1 MALLKV
7 SRFFRTKVRSG
18 NFFSILGLVLIA
30 AILGGCQ
37 SEDIRNTIS
46 ERTHVAEQRVDEA
59 RVPAEAR
66 RYNPLTVTDSIWTGT
81 RAIRM
86 RHGIPLPM
94 RVENNRAVALISPA
108 PMSIRAIAT
117 AISSQ
122 TGIPVRFGKD
132 VDDGS
137 DEDDSAPSA
146 SASSSSASAAGA
158 TAKKPPVKSAPKQ
171 SQIGMR
177 VAYEGP
183 LSGLLDRVSS
193 HFGVNW
199 KFDGSALSLS
209 RYETR
214 TFVMDVLP
222 GTQKVKDGMKEQ
234 TDNNAS
240 ASGNT
245 QVTSVSQQAGEQ
257 TSSMDIDFKFWDE
270 VGKTIETILN
280 GVGTYSMAPSSGTI
294 TVMTTP
300 EVMRSISDYIGQENE
315 RLGRQVA
322 INVEVYTVDITE
334 GEDFNMSFNT
344 ALKKLTNFRGNIT
357 SAGAPSTTNTGLGQ
371 LAISVLN
378 PETVGQITSVFN
390 LLSNVGKT
398 ARIAQFP
405 LTTLNNRPVS
415 RRIGR
420 DIAYLASVQ
429 TNTSQTF
436 QNTTLTP
443 GIIKDGF
450 SIQVTPRL
458 LSEGRILLQ
467 YSLSLIDLVGA
478 PKTFTSGGN
487 GTAGSGNSIQLPET
501 TTRFFV
507 QQSMLRSG
515 STLILA
521 GFDQDQATQSSQ
533 GVGNPY
539 NYLLGGGVTSGRT
552 RQILFIAMTPQEIT
566 LPRTEN
572 D

>member
-1 MALLKV
+1 MALTLLPPLFRNMAFRKKAV
-7 SRFFRTKVRSG
+7 S
-18 NFFSILGLVLIA
+18 FFSALALIA
-30 AILGGCQ
+30 TLGACQ
-37 SEDIRNTIS
+37 SEDYRNTIS
-46 ERTHVAEQRVDEA
+46 ERQQVAEQRVDEA
-59 RVPAEAR
+59 RQPAAAK
-66 RYNPLTVTDSIWTGT
+66 RYNPLTVTDSIWTGG

-86 RHGIPLPM
+86 RHGIPLPT
-94 RVENNRAVALISPA
+94 RVESNRAVALISPS
-108 PMSIRAIAT
+108 PMSIRAIAN
-117 AISSQ
+117 SVSQQ
-122 TGIPVRFGKD
+122 TGIPIRFGKD

-137 DEDDSAPSA
+137 GDDDDTSSSSSSSST
-146 SASSSSASAAGA
+146 SASSA
-158 TAKKPPVKSAPKQ
+158 AKKPATPSKTAPKS
-171 SQIGMR
+171 SQVGMR

-183 LSGLLDRVSS
+183 LSGLLDRVAS

-199 KFDGSALSLS
+199 KYDGSALVVT

-214 TFVMDVLP
+214 TFVMDALP

-270 VGKTIETILN
+270 VGKTIETILG
-280 GVGTYSMAPSSGTI
+280 GVGSYSMAPSSGTI

-300 EVMRSISDYIGQENE
+300 EVMRGVAEYINQENE

-322 INVEVYTVDITE
+322 INVEVYTVDMNE
-334 GEDFNMSFNT
+334 GEDFNVKFDT
-344 ALKKLTNFRGNIT
+344 VLRRFTNFGANFT
-357 SAGAPSTTNTGLGQ
+357 GAGAPASTSTGLGN
-371 LAISVLN
+371 LAVSVLN
-378 PETVGQITSVFN
+378 PETIGSVSGIFN

-398 ARIAQFP
+398 ARVAQFP

-458 LSEGRILLQ
+458 LGDGRILLQ

-478 PKTFTSGGN
+478 PKTFTSGDN
-487 GTAGSGNSIQLPET
+487 QIQLPET
-501 TTRFFV
+501 ATRFFV

-521 GFDQDQATQSSQ
+521 GFDQDQVTQSSQ

-539 NYLLGGGVTSGRT
+539 NYLLGGGVTNTRV

-572 D
+572 E

>member
-1 MALLKV
+1 MALLTLPP
-7 SRFFRTKVRSG
+7 SFREKAIS
-18 NFFSILGLVLIA
+18 FFSIVFLAVALI
-30 AILGGCQ
+30 GCQ
-37 SEDIRNTIS
+37 TEDTRNTIS
-46 ERTHVAEQRVDEA
+46 ERQAVAEQRVDEA
-59 RVPAEAR
+59 RIPAAPK
-66 RYNPLTVTDSIWTGT
+66 RYNPLTVTDSIWTGGK
-81 RAIRM
+81 AIRM
-86 RHGIPLPM
+86 RHGIPLPT
-94 RVENNRAVALISPA
+94 RVESSRSVALISPS
-108 PMSIRAIAT
+108 PMSIRAIAN
-117 AISSQ
+117 AISTQ

-132 VDDGS
+132 VDDGTD
-137 DEDDSAPSA
+137 DEDG
-146 SASSSSASAAGA
+146 ASSSATPTTTAGRKPVASKAP
-158 TAKKPPVKSAPKQ
+158 AKQAQV
-171 SQIGMR
+171 GMR

-199 KFDGSALSLS
+199 KFDGSALSIA

-214 TFVMDVLP
+214 TFVMDALP

-270 VGKTIETILN
+270 IGKTIETILG
-280 GVGTYSMAPSSGTI
+280 GVGSYSMSPSSGTI

-300 EVMRSISDYIGQENE
+300 EVMRGVSDYLNSEND

-322 INVEVYTVDITE
+322 INVEVYTVDMNE
-334 GEDFNMSFNT
+334 GEDFNMKFDI
-344 ALKKLTNFRGNIT
+344 ALRRLTNFSGGLT
-357 SAGAPSTTNTGLGQ
+357 SGGAPAATNTGLGS

-378 PETVGQITSVFN
+378 PETIGSVTSIFN

-458 LSEGRILLQ
+458 LGEGRILLQ

-478 PKTFTSGGN
+478 PKTFTSGQN
-487 GTAGSGNSIQLPET
+487 QIQLPET

-515 STLILA
+515 STLVLA
-521 GFDQDQATQSSQ
+521 GFDQDQVTQASQ

-539 NYLLGGGVTSGRT
+539 NYLLGGGVNNTRT

-572 D
+572 E

>member
-1 MALLKV
+1 MALLTLPLSLYKKALRKKMN
-7 SRFFRTKVRSG
+7 SFFAV
-18 NFFSILGLVLIA
+18 IGLLMA
-30 AILGGCQ
+30 LCACQ
-37 SEDIRNTIS
+37 SEDYRNTIS
-46 ERTHVAEQRVDEA
+46 EREQVAEQRVDEA
-59 RVPAEAR
+59 RIPAAAK
-66 RYNPLTVTDSIWTGT
+66 RYNPLTVTDSIWTG
-81 RAIRM
+81 AKAVRM

-94 RVENNRAVALISPA
+94 RVESNRSVALISPT
-108 PMSIRAIAT
+108 PMSLRAIAI
-117 AISSQ
+117 AISTQ

-132 VDDGS
+132 ADDGGGDEDDGS
-137 DEDDSAPSA
+137 SAVSA
-146 SASSSSASAAGA
+146 KDPVGA
-158 TAKKPPVKSAPKQ
+158 TPKKAVVKAAPKM
-171 SQIGMR
+171 ITNGMR

-193 HFGVNW
+193 HFGVTW
-199 KFDGSALSLS
+199 KFDGAALSIA

-214 TFVMDVLP
+214 TFVMDALP

-240 ASGNT
+240 ASGST

-270 VGKTIETILN
+270 VGKTIETILG
-280 GVGTYSMAPSSGTI
+280 GVGNYSMAPSSGTI
-294 TVMTTP
+294 TITTTA
-300 EVMRSISDYIGQENE
+300 ETMRNVSDYINQENQ

-322 INVEVYTVDITE
+322 INVEVYTVDINQ
-334 GEDFNMSFNT
+334 GEDFNMKFDT
-344 ALKKLTNFRGNIT
+344 VLRRLTGVGGNIT
-357 SAGAPSTTNTGLGQ
+357 SAGGPAASGTGLGS

-378 PETVGQITSVFN
+378 PETIGQVSSVFN

-398 ARIAQFP
+398 ARVAQFP

-420 DIAYLASVQ
+420 DIGYLASSQ

-458 LSEGRILLQ
+458 LGEGRILLQ
-467 YSLSLIDLVGA
+467 YSLSLIDLIRI
-478 PKTFTSGGN
+478 KDFSTGGTN
-487 GTAGSGNSIQLPET
+487 GQGGSSIQLPET

-515 STLILA
+515 STLVLA
-521 GFDQDQATQSSQ
+521 GFDQDQVAQTSQ

-539 NYLLGGGVTSGRT
+539 NYLLGGGVNNTRT

-572 D
+572 E

>member
-1 MALLKV
+1 MALLTLPP
-7 SRFFRTKVRSG
+7 SFREKAAP
-18 NFFSILGLVLIA
+18 FFSIVFLAIALI
-30 AILGGCQ
+30 GCQ
-37 SEDIRNTIS
+37 SEDLRNTIS
-46 ERTHVAEQRVDEA
+46 EREAVAEQRVEEA
-59 RVPAEAR
+59 RMPAAAR
-66 RYNPLTVTDSIWTGT
+66 RYNPLTVTDSVWTGG

-86 RHGIPLPM
+86 RHGIPLPP
-94 RVENNRAVALISPA
+94 RVESNRSVALISPA
-108 PMSIRAIAT
+108 PMSMRAIAT
-117 AISSQ
+117 AIATQ
-122 TGIPVRFGKD
+122 TGIPVRLGKD
-132 VDDGS
+132 VDDS
-137 DEDDSAPSA
+137 ADEDDS
-146 SASSSSASAAGA
+146 SSSAA
-158 TAKKPPVKSAPKQ
+158 TAANTATAAKKAPVKAAAKP
-171 SQIGMR
+171 SQVGMR

-199 KFDGSALSLS
+199 KYDGSALAVT

-214 TFVMDVLP
+214 TFVMDALP

-270 VGKTIETILN
+270 IGKTLETILG

-294 TVMTTP
+294 TVTTTP
-300 EVMRSISDYIGQENE
+300 EVMRGVSDYINQEND

-322 INVEVYTVDITE
+322 INVEVYTVDMNE
-334 GEDFNMSFNT
+334 GEDFNMKFDT
-344 ALKKLTNFRGNIT
+344 ALRRLTNFGGNLT
-357 SAGAPSTTNTGLGQ
+357 SAGAPTSASTGLGS
-371 LAISVLN
+371 LAVSVLN
-378 PETVGQITSVFN
+378 PATIGSVTSVFN

-458 LSEGRILLQ
+458 LGEGRILLQ
-467 YSLSLIDLVGA
+467 YSLSLIDLVGQ
-478 PKTFTSGGN
+478 PKTFISGGN
-487 GTAGSGNSIQLPET
+487 QIQLPET

-515 STLILA
+515 STLVLA
-521 GFDQDQATQSSQ
+521 GFDQDQASQSSQ

-539 NYLLGGGVTSGRT
+539 NYLLGGGVTSSRV

-572 D
+572 E

>member
-1 MALLKV
+1 MGVKNGALLMLPPSFCEKAI
-7 SRFFRTKVRSG
+7 S
-18 NFFSILGLVLIA
+18 FFSIVFLAIVLV
-30 AILGGCQ
+30 GCQ
-37 SEDIRNTIS
+37 SEDFRNTIS
-46 ERTHVAEQRVDEA
+46 ERQAVAVQRVDEA
-59 RVPAEAR
+59 RVPAAAK
-66 RYNPLTVTDSIWTGT
+66 RYNPLIVTDSIWTGG
-81 RAIRM
+81 RAVRM
-86 RHGIPLPM
+86 RHGIPLPQ
-94 RVENNRAVALISPA
+94 RVESGRSVALISPS
-108 PMSIRAIAT
+108 PMSIRSIAT
-117 AISSQ
+117 AISTQ

-132 VDDGS
+132 VDDGGG
-137 DEDDSAPSA
+137 DEDDAPSTPA
-146 SASSSSASAAGA
+146 APAAAGA
-158 TAKKPPVKSAPKQ
+158 KKAPVKAPPKQ
-171 SQIGMR
+171 TQIGMR

-199 KFDGSALSLS
+199 KYDGSALAIA

-214 TFVMDVLP
+214 TFVMDALP

-245 QVTSVSQQAGEQ
+245 QVTTVSQQAGEQ

-270 VGKTIETILN
+270 IGKTLETILG
-280 GVGTYSMAPSSGTI
+280 GVGSYSMAPSSGTI

-300 EVMRSISDYIGQENE
+300 EVMRGISDYINQENQ
-315 RLGRQVA
+315 RLSRQVA
-322 INVEVYTVDITE
+322 INVEIYTVDLTE
-334 GEDFNMSFNT
+334 GEDFNVKFDT
-344 ALKKLTNFRGNIT
+344 VLRRLTNFNANFT
-357 SAGAPSTTNTGLGQ
+357 SAGAPTSASTGLGN
-371 LAISVLN
+371 LAISILN
-378 PETVGQITSVFN
+378 PETIGSVTSIFN

-458 LSEGRILLQ
+458 LGEGRILLQ

-478 PKTFTSGGN
+478 PKTFTSGQN
-487 GTAGSGNSIQLPET
+487 QIQLPET

-515 STLILA
+515 STLVLA
-521 GFDQDQATQSSQ
+521 GFDQDQVTQSSQ

-566 LPRTEN
+566 LPRMEN
-572 D
+572 E

>member
-1 MALLKV
+1 MALTLLPPLFRNMAFRGKAV
-7 SRFFRTKVRSG
+7 S
-18 NFFSILGLVLIA
+18 FFSALVLVA
-30 AILGGCQ
+30 ALGGCQ
-37 SEDIRNTIS
+37 SEDYRNAIS
-46 ERTHVAEQRVDEA
+46 EREQVAEQRVDEA
-59 RVPAEAR
+59 RQPAAAK
-66 RYNPLTVTDSIWTGT
+66 RYNPLTVTDSIWTGG
-81 RAIRM
+81 RAVRM
-86 RHGIPLPM
+86 RHGIPLPP
-94 RVENNRAVALISPA
+94 RVENNRAVALISPV
-108 PMSIRAIAT
+108 PMSIRAIAN
-117 AISSQ
+117 SVSQQ
-122 TGIPVRFGKD
+122 TGIPIRFGKD

-137 DEDDSAPSA
+137 GDDDDTM
-146 SASSSSASAAGA
+146 SSSSGSSSAASAA
-158 TAKKPPVKSAPKQ
+158 KKPATPAKAAAKYPQ
-171 SQIGMR
+171 AGMR

-183 LSGLLDRVSS
+183 LSGLLDRVAS

-199 KFDGSALSLS
+199 KYDGSALVMA

-214 TFVMDVLP
+214 TFLMDVLP
-222 GTQKVKDGMKEQ
+222 GTQKVTDGMKEQ
-234 TDNNAS
+234 TNNNAS

-245 QVTSVSQQAGEQ
+245 QVTTVNQQAGSQ

-270 VGKTIETILN
+270 VGKTLETILS
-280 GVGTYSMAPSSGTI
+280 GVGSYSMSPSSGTI

-300 EVMRSISDYIGQENE
+300 EVMRSVAEYINQENE

-322 INVEVYTVDITE
+322 INVEVYTVDMNE
-334 GEDFNMSFNT
+334 GEDFN
-344 ALKKLTNFRGNIT
+344 LKFDTVLRRFTNFGANLTGAGGPAST
-357 SAGAPSTTNTGLGQ
+357 STGLGQ
-371 LAISVLN
+371 LAVSVLN
-378 PETVGQITSVFN
+378 PETIGSVSGIFN
-390 LLSNVGKT
+390 LLSSVGKT
-398 ARIAQFP
+398 ARVAQFP

-458 LSEGRILLQ
+458 LGDGRILLQ

-478 PKTFTSGGN
+478 PKTFTSGTN
-487 GTAGSGNSIQLPET
+487 QIQLPET
-501 TTRFFV
+501 ATRFFV

-521 GFDQDQATQSSQ
+521 GFDQDQVTQSSQ

-539 NYLLGGGVTSGRT
+539 NYLLGGGVTNKRV

-572 D
+572 E

>member
-1 MALLKV
+1 MALLTLLPSQFREKAV
-7 SRFFRTKVRSG
+7 SFFGV
-18 NFFSILGLVLIA
+18 FVLA
-30 AILGGCQ
+30 VALCGCQ
-37 SEDIRNTIS
+37 SEDYRNTIS
-46 ERTHVAEQRVDEA
+46 EREQVAEQRVDEA
-59 RVPAEAR
+59 RIPASAK
-66 RYNPLTVTDSIWTGT
+66 RYNPLTVTDSIWTGGK
-81 RAIRM
+81 AIRM
-86 RHGIPLPM
+86 RHGIPLPP
-94 RVENNRAVALISPA
+94 RVESNRSVALISPS
-108 PMSIRAIAT
+108 PMSIRSIAT
-117 AISSQ
+117 AISQQ

-137 DEDDSAPSA
+137 GDDDDSS
-146 SASSSSASAAGA
+146 SGSSSSA
-158 TAKKPPVKSAPKQ
+158 KKPAAPASKTASKIAQ
-171 SQIGMR
+171 TPQVGMR

-183 LSGLLDRVSS
+183 LSGLLDRVAS

-199 KFDGSALSLS
+199 KYDGSALSMA

-214 TFVMDVLP
+214 TFVMDALP

-240 ASGNT
+240 SSGNT

-257 TSSMDIDFKFWDE
+257 TSSMQVDFKFWDE
-270 VGKTIETILN
+270 IGKTLETILG
-280 GVGTYSMAPSSGTI
+280 GVGSYSMAPSSGTI

-300 EVMRSISDYIGQENE
+300 EVMRSVSDYINQEND

-322 INVEVYTVDITE
+322 INVEVYTVDINE
-334 GEDFNMSFNT
+334 GEDFNMKFDT
-344 ALKKLTNFRGNIT
+344 VLRRFTNIGGNFT
-357 SAGAPSTTNTGLGQ
+357 SAGAPSSTSTGLGQ
-371 LAISVLN
+371 LAVSVLN
-378 PETVGQITSVFN
+378 PETIGSVTSVFN

-398 ARIAQFP
+398 ARVAQFP

-458 LSEGRILLQ
+458 LGEGRILLQ

-478 PKTFTSGGN
+478 PKTFTSGTN
-487 GTAGSGNSIQLPET
+487 QIQLPET
-501 TTRFFV
+501 ATRFFV

-515 STLILA
+515 STLVLA
-521 GFDQDQATQSSQ
+521 SFDQDQVTQSSQ

-539 NYLLGGGVTSGRT
+539 NYLLGGGVTNSRT

-572 D
+572 E

>member
-1 MALLKV
+1 MALLTLPP
-7 SRFFRTKVRSG
+7 SFREKAIS
-18 NFFSILGLVLIA
+18 FFSIVFLAVALI
-30 AILGGCQ
+30 GCQ
-37 SEDIRNTIS
+37 TEDTRNTIS
-46 ERTHVAEQRVDEA
+46 ERQAVAEQRVDEA
-59 RVPAEAR
+59 RIPAAPK
-66 RYNPLTVTDSIWTGT
+66 RYNPLTVTDSIWTGGK
-81 RAIRM
+81 AIRM
-86 RHGIPLPM
+86 RHGIPLPT
-94 RVENNRAVALISPA
+94 RVESSRSVALISPS
-108 PMSIRAIAT
+108 PMSIRAIAN
-117 AISSQ
+117 AISTQ

-132 VDDGS
+132 VDDGTD
-137 DEDDSAPSA
+137 DEDG
-146 SASSSSASAAGA
+146 ASSSATPTTTAG
-158 TAKKPPVKSAPKQ
+158 KKPVASKAPARQ
-171 SQIGMR
+171 AQVGMR

-199 KFDGSALSLS
+199 KFDGSALSIA

-214 TFVMDVLP
+214 TFVMDALP

-270 VGKTIETILN
+270 IGKTIETILG
-280 GVGTYSMAPSSGTI
+280 GVGSYSMSPSSGTI

-300 EVMRSISDYIGQENE
+300 EVMRGVSDYLNSEND

-322 INVEVYTVDITE
+322 INVEVYTVDMNE
-334 GEDFNMSFNT
+334 GEDFNMKFDI
-344 ALKKLTNFRGNIT
+344 ALRRLTNFSGGLT
-357 SAGAPSTTNTGLGQ
+357 SGGAPAATNTGLGS

-378 PETVGQITSVFN
+378 PETIGSVTSIFN

-458 LSEGRILLQ
+458 LGEGRILLQ

-478 PKTFTSGGN
+478 PKTFTSGQN
-487 GTAGSGNSIQLPET
+487 QIQLPET

-515 STLILA
+515 STLVLA
-521 GFDQDQATQSSQ
+521 GFDQDQVTQASQ

-539 NYLLGGGVTSGRT
+539 NYLLGGGVNNTRT

-572 D
+572 E